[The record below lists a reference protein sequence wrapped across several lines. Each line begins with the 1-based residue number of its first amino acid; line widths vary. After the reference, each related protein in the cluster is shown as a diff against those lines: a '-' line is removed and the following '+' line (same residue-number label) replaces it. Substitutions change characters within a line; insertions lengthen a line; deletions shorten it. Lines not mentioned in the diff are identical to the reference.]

1 MIEESFANNRNAIMK
16 LPNVKTERIGL
27 THGLLVS
34 CLQALCEILPITD
47 NVKAKASSY
56 IHELA
61 IEREQDLVSDHPVI
75 DQFWDVYDYF
85 KELSENNKYY
95 RVNHSANDDVI
106 AIKLNEFHALAKEN
120 NQSLEDIKLIKKI
133 LSTSIRYPY
142 IGTNTV
148 RSAIRDGKPTY
159 CHIFM
164 KNKENS

>member
-1 MIEESFANNRNAIMK
+1 M
-16 LPNVKTERIGL
+16 
-27 THGLLVS
+27 
-34 CLQALCEILPITD
+34 
-47 NVKAKASSY
+47 Y
-56 IHELA
+56 IA
-61 IEREQDLVSDHPVI
+61 YS
-75 DQFWDVYDYF
+75 
-85 KELSENNKYY
+85 
-95 RVNHSANDDVI
+95 NDDVI